1 MVERLAFVLDGSA
14 RLRFAPRGANGQ
26 GKLARQFS
34 KAQDWSRSEFAVKL
48 QLVGFDISRGGVSKI
63 ENRTAVVNEKKVL
76 CLAETLKVPL
86 QDLFLAM
93 QEGC

>member
-1 MVERLAFVLDGSA
+1 MLDGSA

-34 KAQDWSRSEFAVKL
+34 EAQDWSQSEFAVKL

-63 ENRTAVVNEKKVL
+63 ENHIAVVNDKKVL
-76 CLAETLKVPL
+76 YLAETLKVPL

-93 QEGC
+93 QEAC